1 MMKSSIGASFIGV
14 AATAAMAV
22 AICGGM
28 GGNAFADMAAQE
40 AETVAESQ
48 SEQAQTVE
56 PAAQAEAEAQQETA
70 QEAEAQRETAAEP
83 EAQAAEPQA
92 EPAEAATAAAQPAR
106 TEQTQAETT
115 VSAQPSSSQQTASA
129 STAKAHEHSWAASTR
144 TVQTGTKTV
153 TDSAGHYEQVVTGY
167 DYIGTCNDCGY
178 VGYSDDE
185 MWEHCESVYLKELN
199 KKNGDLK
206 KCASW
211 SFTEP
216 PKYENVWVD
225 AVTHEEPV
233 YSEVTTWT
241 CSTCG
246 ATK

>member
-92 EPAEAATAAAQPAR
+92 EPAEAATAA
-106 TEQTQAETT
+106 
-115 VSAQPSSSQQTASA
+115 AQPSSSQQTASA